1 MKQQSLCLISI
12 LFFIFIINISF
23 SSEKIYGIPK
33 VIDGDTIK
41 IDNFKI
47 RLFGIDAPE
56 IDQICQKPWISINFF
71 SLNKNYKCGE
81 VSSYKLKNYLKD
93 DSIYC
98 QIKGK
103 DRYRRYLGICYKNK
117 SDINK
122 WMVTNGFAFSYVKYS
137 KKYLIYENLAKKN
150 SKGLWKGKFDKPWEW
165 RKKSK

>member
-1 MKQQSLCLISI
+1 MKKQSLGLISVLFLI
-12 LFFIFIINISF
+12 LITNVSF

-81 VSSYKLKNYLKD
+81 VSSNKLKNYLKD
-93 DSIYC
+93 KRVYC

-103 DRYRRYLGICYKNK
+103 DRYKRYLGICYKNK

-122 WMVTNGFAFSYVKYS
+122 WMVANGLALSYVKYS
-137 KKYLIYENLAKKN
+137 KKYLINENFAKKN
-150 SKGLWKGKFDKPWEW
+150 NKGLWIGKFDKPWEW
-165 RKKSK
+165 RKKHK